1 MRKMIV
7 LVWVI
12 ALATLTAACQ
22 SIGLPVPGTGDTAN
36 DAASASQFVPA
47 SLPGY
52 ASTEGFTSI
61 ADALNRIG
69 VQATILT
76 GNPQFAPIV
85 AQLDDLITC
94 YQGVGAIAGRVY
106 SENPLPLDRVPKVGV
121 LAVINTTR
129 LSRNLLQCA
138 LRQALP
144 NAQALPSPFQ
154 PCGGSGSITV
164 NNENLEYVY
173 AATTPEL
180 CTTFQAQF
188 NR

>member
-1 MRKMIV
+1 MRKFLMLI
-7 LVWVI
+7 LVI
-12 ALATLTAACQ
+12 AVVFTAAACQ
-22 SIGLPVPGTGDTAN
+22 SIGLPVPGSGDSAN

-52 ASTEGFTSI
+52 VSTEGFTSL

-69 VQATILT
+69 VQATVLT
-76 GNPQFAPIV
+76 GNIQFAPIV

-94 YQGVGAIAGRVY
+94 YQGVGAVAARVY
-106 SENPLPLDRVPKVGV
+106 SENPLPLDRVPKVGL

-138 LRQALP
+138 LQQTFG
-144 NAQALPSPFQ
+144 AQSTTAATIQ
-154 PCGGSGSITV
+154 PCGGSGSLVV

>member
-1 MRKMIV
+1 MRKLMLLIAV
-7 LVWVI
+7 VAI
-12 ALATLTAACQ
+12 AALAAACQ

-36 DAASASQFVPA
+36 DAASASRFVPA
-47 SLPGY
+47 SIPGY
-52 ASTEGFTSI
+52 ASTEAFTSI

-85 AQLDDLITC
+85 AQLDDMIIC
-94 YQGVGAIAGRVY
+94 YQGVGAVAGRVY

-129 LSRNLLQCA
+129 LGRNFLQCA
-138 LRQALP
+138 LGQGFTAST
-144 NAQALPSPFQ
+144 ASIQ
-154 PCGGSGSITV
+154 PCGGSGSKVV

-180 CTTFQAQF
+180 CTVFQAQF
-188 NR
+188 N

>member
-1 MRKMIV
+1 MRRLFMPILVIV
-7 LVWVI
+7 VVLS
-12 ALATLTAACQ
+12 AAACQ
-22 SIGLPVPGTGDTAN
+22 SVGLPVPGSGDSAN

-47 SLPGY
+47 SIPGY
-52 ASTEGFTSI
+52 VSTDGFSSL
-61 ADALNRIG
+61 ADALNRVG
-69 VQATILT
+69 VQATVLT
-76 GNPQFAPIV
+76 GNVQFAPIV

-94 YQGVGAIAGRVY
+94 YQSVGAVAARVY
-106 SENPLPLDRVPKVGV
+106 SENPLPLDRVPKVGL

-129 LSRNLLQCA
+129 VSRNLLQCA
-138 LRQALP
+138 LRQTFG
-144 NAQALPSPFQ
+144 AQSATTATIQ
-154 PCGGSGSITV
+154 PCGGSGNLTV